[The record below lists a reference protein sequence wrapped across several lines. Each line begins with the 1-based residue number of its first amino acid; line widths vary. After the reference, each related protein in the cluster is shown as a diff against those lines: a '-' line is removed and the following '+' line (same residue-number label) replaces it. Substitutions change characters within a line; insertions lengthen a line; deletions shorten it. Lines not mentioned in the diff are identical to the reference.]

1 MKPSG
6 VNEQYCVRIG
16 GETLGFSAAHF
27 ITLDDGE
34 AEPLH
39 GHDYR
44 VAAEIAGPL
53 GPHQYVVDFLAV
65 ERALKDLLRE
75 WDHRTLLPERHSAFH
90 IDVRAAEIEVSLGPR
105 RWVLPRADCVLLPV
119 ANTTAEALAGHLAAG
134 LVAELAAQGARAF
147 GSIRVELFESPGF
160 SAACTL
166 RSSPSDPPS

>member
-6 VNEQYCVRIG
+6 AEEQYCVRIG

-34 AEPLH
+34 SEPLH

-44 VAAEIAGPL
+44 VVAEIAGPL

-65 ERALKDLLRE
+65 ERALKDILLA
-75 WDHRTLLPERHSAFH
+75 WDHRTLLPERHPAFR
-90 IDVRAAEIEVSLGPR
+90 IDVRAGEIEVSLGPR

-119 ANTTAEALAGHLAAG
+119 ANTTAEALAGHLAAR
-134 LVAELAAQGARAF
+134 LLAELAAQEPRGF
-147 GSIRVELFESPGF
+147 GSVRVELFESPGF
-160 SAACTL
+160 SAVCTL